1 MCCRP
6 SKREA
11 ARLERELALYEKLTE
26 NDLPNWQSEP
36 TQAATSTETPQISP
50 ETAGTVNVSA
60 EGEKE
65 AQRAKYRV
73 SRFGGYKIIVGDRR
87 QGGVIAVLK
96 HVNNKNLI
104 EISDDAAG
112 IATMGEKPLLIDKPI
127 MQLSDAEV
135 LELIYN
141 HSEPPQ
147 SPENPQVIKYAFKPR
162 KPAQTA

>member
-1 MCCRP
+1 MKTAKDIVR
-6 SKREA
+6 A
-11 ARLERELALYEKLTE
+11 
-26 NDLPNWQSEP
+26 
-36 TQAATSTETPQISP
+36 TETPKISTKTA
-50 ETAGTVNVSA
+50 ETANVSV

-65 AQRAKYRV
+65 AERAKYRV
-73 SRFGGYKIIVGDRR
+73 FRVGSYKIIIGDRR

-127 MQLSDAEV
+127 MRLSDAEV

-147 SPENPQVIKYAFKPR
+147 SPENPQAIKYAFKPR